1 MRLLENGEIPTV
13 LQIKRCN
20 DSFRDPKGLKELI
33 NFAVCTDV
41 RKHPCSTCKGADDKG
56 LQRTL
61 EQSKDSQ
68 RSVARANTTVF
79 LS

>member
-33 NFAVCTDV
+33 NFALT
-41 RKHPCSTCKGADDKG
+41 
-56 LQRTL
+56 
-61 EQSKDSQ
+61 
-68 RSVARANTTVF
+68 
-79 LS
+79 